1 MYLKLIMYL
10 NMLLKIAFPL
20 IYATEPKNTYEI
32 RQVSIS
38 FEIPFPM
45 SSSFPHFSLLK
56 DYLFLD
62 FQRLDDGVFCSY
74 ADVPRFMPINLI
86 HMLSIFP

>member
-1 MYLKLIMYL
+1 MIKHTLISIRMKFVLKANYV
-10 NMLLKIAFPL
+10 LK
-20 IYATEPKNTYEI
+20 YAAEDRFSMTEPKNTYEI

-56 DYLFLD
+56 LSFSGFPKTWRWCFL
-62 FQRLDDGVFCSY
+62 QLC
-74 ADVPRFMPINLI
+74 
-86 HMLSIFP
+86 